1 MKEKIKISF
10 LIGSLDIGG
19 TEKHVLNLI
28 NSLSRK
34 DFDIQLH
41 LLSKKGDL
49 IDDVKKDIKIFTPQL
64 TLNSK
69 LKHIFNLISLYLRIK
84 RINPDI
90 IHCFLPHAYLFG
102 GIVGVVLKKAVIMS
116 RRSLNLYQNNFNFIP
131 IKNIETFLHK
141 RMKFILANS
150 FAIRKEL
157 IQEGADPK
165 KLKVIYNGIIPH
177 KKTNNETGTSLR
189 VKLGLSKKDFI
200 FLIVANL
207 IPYKNHLM
215 IVKAVE
221 ILKKETKKN
230 FKVIFIGSG
239 TNEYEKEIY
248 NEILVRNLFDK
259 IIMKKKNDKI
269 YNYFSISKVGL
280 CSSNEE
286 GFSNSLLEFLNFGIP
301 VIATDVGGNKEM
313 INNRNGFL
321 IPKNS
326 HTKLAEK
333 MKILVEQ
340 PNLLKSLSINAKK
353 DSKKYSLKKSL
364 QEYSKIYKQIGKT
377 FDKQASI

>member
-102 GIVGVVLKKAVIMS
+102 GIVGVMLKKAVIMS
-116 RRSLNLYQNNFNFIP
+116 RRSLNLYQNNFKFIP

-165 KLKVIYNGIIPH
+165 KW
-177 KKTNNETGTSLR
+177 
-189 VKLGLSKKDFI
+189 
-200 FLIVANL
+200 
-207 IPYKNHLM
+207 
-215 IVKAVE
+215 
-221 ILKKETKKN
+221 
-230 FKVIFIGSG
+230 
-239 TNEYEKEIY
+239 
-248 NEILVRNLFDK
+248 
-259 IIMKKKNDKI
+259 
-269 YNYFSISKVGL
+269 
-280 CSSNEE
+280 
-286 GFSNSLLEFLNFGIP
+286 
-301 VIATDVGGNKEM
+301 
-313 INNRNGFL
+313 
-321 IPKNS
+321 
-326 HTKLAEK
+326 
-333 MKILVEQ
+333 
-340 PNLLKSLSINAKK
+340 
-353 DSKKYSLKKSL
+353 
-364 QEYSKIYKQIGKT
+364 
-377 FDKQASI
+377 